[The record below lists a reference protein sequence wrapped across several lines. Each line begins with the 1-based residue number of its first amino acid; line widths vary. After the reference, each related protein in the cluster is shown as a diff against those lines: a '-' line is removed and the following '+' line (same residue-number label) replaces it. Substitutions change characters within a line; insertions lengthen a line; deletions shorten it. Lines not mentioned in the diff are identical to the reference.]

1 MQLPLNI
8 DTELQV
14 LKLLDSPTFQLP
26 ITECLTASELLPI
39 NPSPTPHNGIPR
51 ALYFPAPDDYLPEGR
66 PACSNC
72 SPPILVILVRLI
84 GWNRLSIKHLR
95 TQQFAR
101 RRMMSY
107 HIQIPI
113 FFLFFS
119 FSLFKLSNSFSKKW
133 SISNAIIR
141 IFIRQ
146 KYKIEIYKMRK
157 FAFLIHT

>member
-84 GWNRLSIKHLR
+84 GWNRLSRLNISGLNSLPEGGWCR
-95 TQQFAR
+95 IISR
-101 RRMMSY
+101 
-107 HIQIPI
+107 
-113 FFLFFS
+113 FLFSFFS
-119 FSLFKLSNSFSKKW
+119 FLFHSSNFRTAFRKNDQLVTRSFEFLFDKNIELKFIKWENSLF
-133 SISNAIIR
+133 
-141 IFIRQ
+141 
-146 KYKIEIYKMRK
+146 
-157 FAFLIHT
+157 